1 LLPATAAALD
11 PADRCSADAGGA
23 RDLFLRPGRG
33 STPRC
38 DLRGMPGRFAQ
49 AVGAELDR
57 VGDVLRRRMEGEV
70 GAHPVEIEQHSE
82 PGLVERNRV
91 GARARAGSR
100 RPASRFPDVASLL
113 RSARRWVSP
122 SSLGSGIMW
131 FIGAMVGHSARRQQ
145 MFVTDR
151 NVAENGL
158 SGRNGSAFRLKQ
170 LNGIRSAALFVPESS
185 EAAVSRRV
193 ARRIVVT
200 SITFCPV
207 REGCGASCYKDG
219 PFVSSSPYGKIAALT
234 LVAEARRETAN
245 ILALRNCKR
254 TMLDYI
260 DPSQRR

>member
-1 LLPATAAALD
+1 
-11 PADRCSADAGGA
+11 
-23 RDLFLRPGRG
+23 
-33 STPRC
+33 
-38 DLRGMPGRFAQ
+38 
-49 AVGAELDR
+49 
-57 VGDVLRRRMEGEV
+57 
-70 GAHPVEIEQHSE
+70 
-82 PGLVERNRV
+82 
-91 GARARAGSR
+91 
-100 RPASRFPDVASLL
+100 
-113 RSARRWVSP
+113 
-122 SSLGSGIMW
+122 MW

-170 LNGIRSAALFVPESS
+170 LNGIRSAALFVPECS

-207 REGCGASCYKDG
+207 PEGYDASCYKNG
-219 PFVSSSPYGKIAALT
+219 PFLSSSPYRKIAALT
-234 LVAEARRETAN
+234 LVAESRRETAN

-254 TMLDYI
+254 TMFDYI